1 MTIDWGLIRDFEG
14 AGILVGYVPAPSSSR
29 SGVTIATGVDLGAR
43 SAAEIAA
50 LNIPGPLRSELI
62 PYAGLQGQQAL
73 AFLAA
78 HPLRISKSDADALDQ
93 AIQEQILT
101 QLAAQYDRA
110 VAGIPGRLRFAQLS
124 NAQQT
129 VLGSV
134 AFQYGPHLS
143 GAAPRFWDA
152 AAAQDWRS
160 VIAELRDFGDNY
172 PRRRNKEAD
181 YLEGH
186 P

>member
-1 MTIDWGLIRDFEG
+1 MK
-14 AGILVGYVPAPSSSR
+14 
-29 SGVTIATGVDLGAR
+29 
-43 SAAEIAA
+43 
-50 LNIPGPLRSELI
+50 
-62 PYAGLQGQQAL
+62 PYAGLQGPQAL
-73 AFLAA
+73 ALLAA

-93 AIQEQILT
+93 AIQEQILA
-101 QLAAQYDRA
+101 QLVAEYDRA
-110 VAGIPGRLRFAQLS
+110 VSGAPGHLRFAQLS

-129 VLGSV
+129 VLASV

-143 GAAPRFWDA
+143 NAAPRFWRA
-152 AAAQDWRS
+152 AIAQDWTE
-160 VIAELRDFGDNY
+160 VIAELRDFGDDY